1 VEKYD
6 NPLCVLFVDCLEKKK
21 EKETKFSSAVG
32 VESVSP
38 WWV

>member
-1 VEKYD
+1 MEKYD
-6 NPLCVLFVDCLEKKK
+6 NPLCVLFVDCLEKK
-21 EKETKFSSAVG
+21 EKESKFSSAVG